1 MVFVCQ
7 TPLRWQ
13 DNTGEAKA
21 RMHLK
26 VRYLLI
32 FSQIKLSVSKR
43 SRKQPGCPLC

>member
-7 TPLRWQ
+7 TPHQWQ

-21 RMHLK
+21 GIHLK

-32 FSQIKLSVSKR
+32 FSQIEAV
-43 SRKQPGCPLC
+43 GE